1 MDRRNFLTTVGVAVG
16 VTFIGN
22 NAKASEKVEMVGILI
37 DTTKCLGCRSC
48 EYSCAEAN
56 KLAEPSDDTDE
67 LFKSFRKTSENSWTV
82 VNKFEVDGNEIFV
95 KEQCMH
101 CAQPACAAACL
112 TRAMHKTKEGPVV
125 WDGSK
130 CMGCR
135 FCMIS
140 CPFDVPKFEYFSANP
155 KISKCV
161 MCWERLEK
169 GELPACAENCP
180 NEAIVFGKR
189 SDLIHEANRR
199 IYSESDSYV
208 KHIYGEHEVGGT
220 GVLYL
225 SSVPFEK
232 LKFRNDLGNDAYP
245 ELTKEFLYGVPVV
258 LTLFPAFL
266 LALSNSTKREKSLT
280 ESEGGNGH

>member
-1 MDRRNFLTTVGVAVG
+1 MDRRNFLATVGTAVG
-16 VTFIGN
+16 ASFIGR
-22 NAKASEKVEMVGILI
+22 NAKASEKIEMMGILI

-56 KLAEPSDDTDE
+56 GYPEPSDDSDK
-67 LFKSFRKTSENSWTV
+67 LFNSHRKTSENSLTV
-82 VNKFEVDGNEIFV
+82 VNKFVIDENEIYV

-125 WDGSK
+125 WDESK

-140 CPFDVPKFEYFSANP
+140 CPFDIPKFEYFSANP

-161 MCWERLEK
+161 MCWERLAK
-169 GELPACAENCP
+169 GEIPACAENCP

-189 SDLIHEANRR
+189 SDLIHEANNR
-199 IYSESDSYV
+199 IYSEPDAYV

-225 SSVPFEK
+225 SSVSFENF
-232 LKFRNDLGNDAYP
+232 KFRTDLGEEAYP
-245 ELTKEFLYGVPVV
+245 EFTKEFLYGVPVI

-266 LALSNSTKREKSLT
+266 LALSNSTKREKTFT
-280 ESEGGNGH
+280 EGEGGNGH